1 MKIYDELA
9 SINKELS
16 QNDEW
21 INALKNKYQ
30 IMEETYGNADKRAI
44 KEQRTLASGLL
55 SLKRIEESLD

>member
-9 SINKELS
+9 SISKELS

-30 IMEETYGNADKRAI
+30 II
-44 KEQRTLASGLL
+44 
-55 SLKRIEESLD
+55 